1 MKSDINKAEKKKQL
15 GRPHKAIDE
24 KVLANLSQIGCTQ
37 EEIGSIV
44 GISARTL
51 QRRFADL
58 LEVNKNKGKAS
69 LRKRM
74 YEKAMKGNDKLLI
87 WLSKNYLNMV
97 DKVHTTS
104 TTEPLPLIIEAQA
117 EEVKDI
123 NGKTYKGT
131 SIGRRPNTSSMN
143 KNKRR
148 LGGAKKYRGQGR

>member
-1 MKSDINKAEKKKQL
+1 MKIHINKAEKKKQL
-15 GRPHKAIDE
+15 GRPNKTVDE

-104 TTEPLPLIIEAQA
+104 TTEPLPLIIEDQA
-117 EEVKDI
+117 EEIDGI
-123 NGKTYKGT
+123 ENG
-131 SIGRRPNTSSMN
+131 
-143 KNKRR
+143 
-148 LGGAKKYRGQGR
+148 